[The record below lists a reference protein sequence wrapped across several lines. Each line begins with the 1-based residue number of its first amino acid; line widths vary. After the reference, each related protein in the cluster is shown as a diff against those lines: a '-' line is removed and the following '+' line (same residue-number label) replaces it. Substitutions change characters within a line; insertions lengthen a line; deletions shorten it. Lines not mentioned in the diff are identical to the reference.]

1 MRACLAQSRLARSQ
15 RLLLTLAFAQPNA
28 AGAATRSPYAY
39 PFLLVGMVLLGLVL
53 PPVGM
58 VALTLLAI
66 WGVMV
71 LIGRFPRSASAVLLG
86 RVGSADQLRPYAILD
101 IAAGAGLTFAVA
113 MAGLY
118 NRPSPDSTRGAAG
131 SQPPTSRVDM
141 EDAKPMPAAPRHL
154 VKMNW
159 AEAVAW
165 LGGRGY
171 ATRAIRIEGDGT
183 KLRADRNAESLTLFF
198 DREGDPNPPRAI
210 EIGFVPIGALHDA
223 LELYMGV
230 RAEHIPD
237 RARRD
242 GVDSVSEVPELRPGE
257 WVVEQS
263 YVELDPKRD
272 VFICDAERFVDCR
285 GL

>member
-1 MRACLAQSRLARSQ
+1 
-15 RLLLTLAFAQPNA
+15 
-28 AGAATRSPYAY
+28 
-39 PFLLVGMVLLGLVL
+39 MVLLGLAL

-101 IAAGAGLTFAVA
+101 IAAGAGLTLAVA
-113 MAGLY
+113 MVGLY
-118 NRPSPDSTRGAAG
+118 GRPTADSTQGAAG
-131 SQPPTSRVDM
+131 SQPAASGVDI
-141 EDAKPMPAAPRHL
+141 EDAVKPTPAVPRHL

-159 AEAVAW
+159 AQAVAW
-165 LGGRGY
+165 LGGQGY
-171 ATRAIRIEGDGT
+171 ATRAIRIEGEGT

-198 DREGDPNPPRAI
+198 EREGDPNPPSAM

-223 LELYMGV
+223 LELYTGV
-230 RAEHIPD
+230 RAEHVPD

-242 GVDSVSEVPELRPGE
+242 GVDSMSDVPELRPGQ
-257 WVVEQS
+257 WVVEQT

-272 VFICDAERFVDCR
+272 VFICDADRFVDCR

>member
-1 MRACLAQSRLARSQ
+1 
-15 RLLLTLAFAQPNA
+15 
-28 AGAATRSPYAY
+28 
-39 PFLLVGMVLLGLVL
+39 MVLLGLAL

-86 RVGSADQLRPYAILD
+86 RVGTADQLRPYAILD
-101 IAAGAGLTFAVA
+101 IAAGVGLTFAVA

-118 NRPSPDSTRGAAG
+118 NRPSPDSTQGALG
-131 SQPPTSRVDM
+131 SQPAASRVDI
-141 EDAKPMPAAPRHL
+141 EDAAKPMPAVPRHL

-159 AEAVAW
+159 SQAVSW
-165 LGGRGY
+165 LGDCGY

-230 RAEHIPD
+230 RAEHVPD

-242 GVDSVSEVPELRPGE
+242 GVDSMSEVPELRPGQ

-285 GL
+285 SL